1 MRSIKPRTSHTGYAT
16 YIERKGISFLI
27 FSSDPQKLERIWV
40 DMTESIEGFS
50 QSECRK
56 VELRRIHNEMKKEQ
70 KPKKPRAHNHIP
82 ASHREKLTLTQGISQ
97 DELAKA
103 KAQAARF
110 LSKMS

>member
-40 DMTESIEGFS
+40 DMTGSIEGFS

-70 KPKKPRAHNHIP
+70 KRKERAHNYTP
-82 ASHREKLTLTQGISQ
+82 ASHREKPVLTTGISQ

>member
-1 MRSIKPRTSHTGYAT
+1 MHRVN
-16 YIERKGISFLI
+16 RK
-27 FSSDPQKLERIWV
+27 
-40 DMTESIEGFS
+40 
-50 QSECRK
+50 
-56 VELRRIHNEMKKEQ
+56 MKDTIQ

-82 ASHREKLTLTQGISQ
+82 ASHREKPTLTQGISQ